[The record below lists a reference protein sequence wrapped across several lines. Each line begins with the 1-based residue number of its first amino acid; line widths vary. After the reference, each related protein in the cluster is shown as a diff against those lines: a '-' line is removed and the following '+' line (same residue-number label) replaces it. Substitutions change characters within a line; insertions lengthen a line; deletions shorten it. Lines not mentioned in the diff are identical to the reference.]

1 MTNFHFHSRAVLV
14 SVCAVLAVTVMF
26 TLFMKNTLSA
36 TSLPG
41 SPTPSVGIATQTPI
55 PEVIC
60 AQWFMLDNNL
70 PPEKRALEE
79 AEYRRCVDARK
90 TGVPNATDVAKKF
103 ATFFAGRTP
112 EPTRLADIPRKRAG
126 AGTIIE
132 YASPGVPSY
141 LISENYWYAEIGGK
155 SITVSPITRRAN
167 GDGVELPRP
176 WQGELWVEVTT
187 LDGSKHFTAE
197 EGIFTL
203 PVKAGRVKI
212 TDAQGQQLVISA
224 ENGMKFYFDVPTR
237 RFIAGLSTATPVATP
252 TSRPYP

>member
-1 MTNFHFHSRAVLV
+1 MTSFHSHSRAVVV
-14 SVCAVLAVTVMF
+14 SVCIVLAVIIVF

-36 TSLPG
+36 SSLLG
-41 SPTPSVGIATQTPI
+41 SSTPSIGIATQTPI

-79 AEYRRCVDARK
+79 AEYRRCVEARK
-90 TGVPNATDVAKKF
+90 TGVPSATDVAKKF

-112 EPTRLADIPRKRAG
+112 EPTRLADIPRKKAG

-155 SITVSPITRRAN
+155 AITVSPITRRAN

-176 WQGELWVEVTT
+176 WQGEVWVEVTT
-187 LDGSKHFTAE
+187 LDGSKHFDAE
-197 EGIFTL
+197 EGIFTI

-212 TDAQGQQLVISA
+212 MDAQGQQLVIGA
-224 ENGMKFYFDVPTR
+224 ENGMKFFFDVPTR
-237 RFIAGLSTATPVATP
+237 RFVTDIATP
-252 TSRPYP
+252 TVNPYP